1 MGNYWNVFCGRVGV
15 LLRDTGQFILL
26 TVERTVLLILLA
38 VCFIVITIVAIG
50 DWFYGR
56 YA

>member
-1 MGNYWNVFCGRVGV
+1 MGDYWDSFSDRVGV
-15 LLRDTGQFILL
+15 FLRDTGQFILL
-26 TVERTVLLILLA
+26 TAERTVLLILLA
-38 VCFIVITIVAIG
+38 ICFIVITIVAVM